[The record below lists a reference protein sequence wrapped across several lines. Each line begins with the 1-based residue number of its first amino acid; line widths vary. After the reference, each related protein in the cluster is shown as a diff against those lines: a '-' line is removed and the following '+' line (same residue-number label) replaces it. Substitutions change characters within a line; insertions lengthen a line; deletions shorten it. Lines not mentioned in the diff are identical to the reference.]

1 MSSQRCLKVGVL
13 VALAVNLAATSLA
26 HADPLTPLT
35 PGEVQYL
42 DQARQ
47 IYAVSQNPVAFR
59 SDGELLTD
67 GRYACDKRAAGFV
80 GLKATFVDPVL
91 TQLAFLYLC
100 P

>member
-1 MSSQRCLKVGVL
+1 VSSRKRLTVGAL
-13 VALAVNLAATSLA
+13 VTLAVSVATPLA

-67 GRYACDKRAAGFV
+67 GRYS
-80 GLKATFVDPVL
+80 TN
-91 TQLAFLYLC
+91 
-100 P
+100 